1 MADYDRTASLMTPAT
16 LAAQRAPMAAA
27 SPAAWLNQM
36 AADAGYAHVRRLG
49 ELREEMQK
57 QAGLR
62 DFSPVTAELTR
73 LAEALPQLDFGLLQA
88 RGWWART
95 TGKSRT
101 AGAEFAAQFER
112 IEEVAQGLAKQVQAL
127 QKKLQAQ
134 GTAGELSLVEL
145 EVEYRAIEKIL
156 NQGARW
162 LQDMRTQLK
171 ARKAA
176 PHDGQAD
183 KEIRDDAARCEI
195 LVDRLKALRAVA
207 SAAQAAYQQAQA
219 ASARRLALLRLLQQ
233 ALASDV
239 TVWQSRLSALAGSAG
254 DKGSPA
260 LSLEAPME
268 SHREL
273 QLCVKQ
279 AIADCGQLQA
289 QEKALAESLDV
300 LGVQTE
306 AAKC

>member
-1 MADYDRTASLMTPAT
+1 MADHDRTASLMTPAT
-16 LAAQRAPMAAA
+16 LAAQGAPKAAA
-27 SPAAWLNQM
+27 SPAAWLTQM

-49 ELREEMQK
+49 ELCDEMRR

-62 DFSPVTAELTR
+62 DFPALAAELTR

-95 TGKSRT
+95 TGKSQT
-101 AGAEFAAQFER
+101 AAIEFAAQFAR
-112 IEEVAQGLAKQVQAL
+112 IDEVTRGLALQVQASHKQL
-127 QKKLQAQ
+127 QGQ
-134 GTAGELSLVEL
+134 GTAGELSLLEL
-145 EVEYRAIEKIL
+145 DVEYRALEKIL

-176 PHDGQAD
+176 PHDTQSG
-183 KEIRDDAARCEI
+183 KEIMDDAARCEI
-195 LVDRLKALRAVA
+195 LVERLKALRAVA
-207 SAAQAAYQQAQA
+207 SAAQATYQQAQA
-219 ASARRLALLRLLQQ
+219 ASARRLALLQLLQN
-233 ALASDV
+233 ALARDV
-239 TVWQSRLSALAGSAG
+239 LAWQSRLSALAGSAV

-268 SHREL
+268 SHRDL

-279 AIADCGQLQA
+279 AIADCGQLQV
-289 QEKALAESLDV
+289 QENAVAECLDV
-300 LGVQTE
+300 LGAQTE
-306 AAKC
+306 AAKS

>member
-1 MADYDRTASLMTPAT
+1 MADHDRTASLMTPAT
-16 LAAQRAPMAAA
+16 LAAQGAPKAAA

-36 AADAGYAHVRRLG
+36 AADAGYVHVRRLG
-49 ELREEMQK
+49 ELRDEMRK

-112 IEEVAQGLAKQVQAL
+112 IEEVTQGLAKQVQAL
-127 QKKLQAQ
+127 QKTVQ
-134 GTAGELSLVEL
+134 GQGNAGELSLIEL
-145 EVEYRAIEKIL
+145 DVEYRAIEKIL

-176 PHDGQAD
+176 PHDTQAG
-183 KEIRDDAARCEI
+183 KEIMDDAARCEI
-195 LVDRLKALRAVA
+195 LVGRLKALRAVA
-207 SAAQAAYQQAQA
+207 SAAQAAYQQAHA
-219 ASARRLALLRLLQQ
+219 ASARRLALFQLLQQ

-239 TVWQSRLSALAGSAG
+239 AAWQSRLSALASSAS
-254 DKGSPA
+254 DKDSPP

-279 AIADCGQLQA
+279 AIADCGQLQV